1 MADFSGGDGGRK
13 WVIKCDGKNYT
24 SYDTREQAEKYVA
37 MQKGKLKGGKAAG
50 KTVDLCYAAKCSWEI
65 VERGEK

>member
-37 MQKGKLKGGKAAG
+37 MQKGKLKGGKSG
-50 KTVDLCYAAKCSWEI
+50 KTVDDCYAVKCSWEI